1 MHTPTL
7 PTGQPAIGPALHR
20 AWGSMK
26 ARLFQP
32 FQIGL
37 WLALGLSAWLSEIHQ
52 SLSSLINAPLQFLDL
67 EQHFSDI
74 HTWIASLPILWVG
87 TGIFL
92 AIVLIVVGYYIAAR
106 GKFMLI
112 HQLARNTTDVGV
124 PWKDNG
130 SESLSYFLWTL
141 MIGSGVT
148 LLFGMVIAILVGIT
162 VASTHGSAS
171 VAGLTA
177 VTITV
182 AVLMALLFLLFY
194 LVWLVVTDLI
204 RPVMWMHQCSFP
216 EGWQTLW
223 PCLKAEPGTVFLY
236 ALTRVGIQI
245 GFSMAIMVGGLLTCC
260 CGFLL
265 IAIPYI
271 GQVITLP
278 VYAFNQLYA
287 LEFLKGFGPDY
298 DAFRARI
305 PASSIPS
312 MEAPNED
319 LPAGFA

>member
-1 MHTPTL
+1 
-7 PTGQPAIGPALHR
+7 
-20 AWGSMK
+20 MK

-37 WLALGLSAWLSEIHQ
+37 WFALGLSAWLSEIHQ

-67 EQHFSDI
+67 EQHLPDIQTWFSN
-74 HTWIASLPILWVG
+74 LPLLWVG

-92 AIVLIVVGYYIAAR
+92 AVLLIVVGYYLAAR

-112 HQLARNTTDVGV
+112 HQLARNTTDVSA
-124 PWKDNG
+124 PWKNNG

-141 MIGSGVT
+141 MIGSVVT
-148 LLFGMVIAILVGIT
+148 LIFGILIAILVGMI
-162 VASTHGSAS
+162 VASTHGAAS

-177 VTITV
+177 VMISI
-182 AVLMALLFLLFY
+182 AVLMALLFLLFS
-194 LVWLVVTDLI
+194 LIWLIVTDLI
-204 RPVMWMHQCSFP
+204 RPVMWIHQCSFP
-216 EGWQTLW
+216 EGWRKLW
-223 PCLKAEPGTVFLY
+223 PCLRAEPGTVFLY

-245 GFSMAIMVGGLLTCC
+245 AFSMAIMVGGLLTCC
-260 CGFLL
+260 CGFIL

-287 LEFLKGFGPDY
+287 LEFLKEFGPEY
-298 DAFRARI
+298 DAFHARI
-305 PASSIPS
+305 PASAIPS
-312 MEAPNED
+312 IDAPRDD